1 VLGDVKRLS
10 LSLRRLQ
17 LENQQAL
24 ISLGY
29 DPASMLHLSNTSYL
43 GPGSLMMHC
52 YGSQRNEVSFG
63 KRLLCCTC
71 IELSK
76 PCMTNQICSEILLRS
91 QI

>member
-29 DPASMLHLSNTSYL
+29 DPVSMLHLSNSSYL
-43 GPGSLMMHC
+43 GPSSVMLHY
-52 YGSQRNEVSFG
+52 YGSQRNEVSFN
-63 KRLLCCTC
+63 R
-71 IELSK
+71 
-76 PCMTNQICSEILLRS
+76 
-91 QI
+91 